1 MENGGARGWHV
12 GCCLPVGVRDMETID
27 TTICP
32 AGATVAAQ
40 APGALMPAGGVPR
53 WLVVVC
59 RDRPEVHARLR
70 RSFDRSPLVEVLL
83 DRRQAE
89 RRRAS
94 AAVSRDRRRVDRR
107 QPPRHGDAGSGGRYR
122 LIQERDGC
130 HILETTRRIEARC
143 PECANDLEF
152 ELPRFAEPPT
162 RLDVTVV
169 HAKNGA
175 GGAQHYVETE
185 AFTPS
190 GRSLLACRILA
201 RRRAGGSATTPRS
214 GAA

>member
-1 MENGGARGWHV
+1 MENGGARRWHV
-12 GCCLPVGVRDMETID
+12 GCSLPVGVRDMETID
-27 TTICP
+27 ATICP
-32 AGATVAAQ
+32 AGATVSAQ
-40 APGALMPAGGVPR
+40 APGAPMPAGGVPH

-70 RSFDRSPLVEVLL
+70 RSFDRSPLVEVLV

-89 RRRAS
+89 RRRAR
-94 AAVSRDRRRVDRR
+94 AAVSRDQRRVDRR
-107 QPPRHGDAGSGGRYR
+107 QPPRPGDAGSGGRYR

-130 HILETTRRIEARC
+130 HILETTRRIGARC
-143 PECANDLEF
+143 PECAADLEF

-162 RLDVTVV
+162 RLDATVV
-169 HAKNGA
+169 HARSGG

-201 RRRAGGSATTPRS
+201 RRRADGSGPTPRS
-214 GAA
+214 GPV

>member
-1 MENGGARGWHV
+1 
-12 GCCLPVGVRDMETID
+12 METID
-27 TTICP
+27 ATIRP
-32 AGATVAAQ
+32 AGVTVTAQ
-40 APGALMPAGGVPR
+40 AQGAPMPPGGGPH
-53 WLVVVC
+53 WLVVVR

-70 RSFDRSPLVEVLL
+70 RSFGRSPLVEVIL

-89 RRRAS
+89 RRCAS
-94 AAVSRDRRRVDRR
+94 AAVSQDQRRVDRR
-107 QPPRHGDAGSGGRYR
+107 QPPRPGDSGGRYR

-130 HILETTRRIEARC
+130 HILETTRRIGARC
-143 PECANDLEF
+143 SECAADLEF

-169 HAKNGA
+169 HARNGA
-175 GGAQHYVETE
+175 GGAQHSVETE

-190 GRSLLACRILA
+190 GRALLACRILA